1 MKKSRGST
9 PTGDSLELIRTRND
23 QANEIIHRTWATRSK
38 DKIRMK
44 TKSLKSGY

>member
-1 MKKSRGST
+1 MKLKSRDST
-9 PTGDSLELIRTRND
+9 PNGDLELIRTRND
-23 QANEIIHRTWATRSK
+23 QANEIIHRTWVARSK